1 LLLYGIGAGPSPD
14 GVREDEVGQSTD
26 AWSQCQLPGLRSDL
40 IRRPGE
46 GTSLREGLV
55 S

>member
-1 LLLYGIGAGPSPD
+1 MGLE
-14 GVREDEVGQSTD
+14 EDKVDQSTF
-26 AWSQCQLPGLRSDL
+26 CVLRKLPGGLRSDL
-40 IRRPGE
+40 IHRPGE

>member
-1 LLLYGIGAGPSPD
+1 VVLMPPG
-14 GVREDEVGQSTD
+14 GQR
-26 AWSQCQLPGLRSDL
+26 PDL
-40 IRRPGE
+40 IHRPGE